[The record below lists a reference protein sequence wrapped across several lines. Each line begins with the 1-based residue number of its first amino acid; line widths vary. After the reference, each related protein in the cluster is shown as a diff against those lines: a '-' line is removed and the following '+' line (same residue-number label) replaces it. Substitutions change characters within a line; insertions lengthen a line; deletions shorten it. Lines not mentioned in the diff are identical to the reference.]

1 MRAVVQRVA
10 WARVDVGGEVVG
22 AIDEGLL
29 VYLGAGK
36 GDGDADRAWL
46 LKKVLALR
54 VFENAEGKM
63 DKSVVDVG
71 GKLLVVSQF
80 TLYGDVKKGNR
91 PSFESAMPP
100 AEAEA
105 AYDAFVREA
114 RAQIGVET
122 GRFRADMRVTSE
134 NVGPVTIWLDSK
146 A

>member
-10 WARVDVGGEVVG
+10 WARVDVGGDVVG

-36 GDGDADRAWL
+36 GDDDADRAWL

-114 RAQIGVET
+114 RDRIGVET